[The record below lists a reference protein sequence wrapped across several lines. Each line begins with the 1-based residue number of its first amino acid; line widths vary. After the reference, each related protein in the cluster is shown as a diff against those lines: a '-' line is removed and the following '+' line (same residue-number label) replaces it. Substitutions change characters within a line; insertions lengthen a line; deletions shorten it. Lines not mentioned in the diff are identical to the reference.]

1 VVVLGEKLWEP
12 SEERVRNSKVAA
24 YMRALNAKHGLNLKT
39 YDDLW
44 RWSVADIEAFWLSV
58 AEFCDVKFHTPPTAV
73 LGKREMPGAEW
84 FPGATLNFAEHMVR
98 HAQPGTPALYT
109 QSETQPLTALLWDDL
124 LHDVRRIALA
134 LKALGV
140 EKGDR
145 VVCLL
150 PAVREPVVCFLAA
163 ASIGAIWSMC
173 SPDFG
178 KKSVIDRFAQI
189 EPKLLIVG
197 DGYRYGGKLFDR
209 RDEAREIIEA
219 LPTLQHVVWTPLL
232 DRAADCPVANHVR
245 YDDLLAAQTDTSSF
259 RFEPMAFDHP
269 LWVLYSSGTTGL
281 PKAIVQS
288 HGGITLE
295 LLKVNELHS
304 DCRPGEV
311 FFFYT
316 STGWMMWNF
325 LLSFML
331 SGSVPVFYD
340 GHPTYPDNDVLWKMA
355 SEAKATAFGGSPTY
369 IQMMQAAGVVP
380 KERYDFS
387 NLRYVMCAGSPV
399 TPEVMQWFYDS
410 VGDDLWVTTQSGGT
424 DICSG
429 FVGPSP
435 LLPVHAGEMQCRLLG
450 VDVCAFDDDGE
461 AVVGEVGEL
470 VCRQPMPS
478 MPLYFWNDPDGERY
492 RTSYFERWPGVWRHG
507 DYLEVTER
515 GTCRISGRSDTTLN
529 RFGVRIGAAEIYR
542 TVESMEAVADS
553 LIVNLELPGGAF
565 FMPLFVK
572 LAEGVEL
579 TEGLTAAIKARL
591 KAETSP
597 RHVPDAIF
605 AVENIPYTLTG
616 KKTEVPVKRILS
628 GTPAQKAIS
637 VDALRNPGAVDF
649 FADFAKHH
657 PYKEFRKF

>member
-507 DYLEVTER
+507 DYLGGDRARDLPHLRPVGHDAQPLRCAHRRR
-515 GTCRISGRSDTTLN
+515 GNLPHRREHGGGRRLPD
-529 RFGVRIGAAEIYR
+529 REPGAAGRGLLHALVRQARRGRR
-542 TVESMEAVADS
+542 TDRGPDRGDQGAPEGRDLPPARARRDLCGREHPLHPDRQEDRGSGQAHPQRHAGPESHQ
-553 LIVNLELPGGAF
+553 
-565 FMPLFVK
+565 
-572 LAEGVEL
+572 
-579 TEGLTAAIKARL
+579 R
-591 KAETSP
+591 
-597 RHVPDAIF
+597 
-605 AVENIPYTLTG
+605 
-616 KKTEVPVKRILS
+616 
-628 GTPAQKAIS
+628 
-637 VDALRNPGAVDF
+637 
-649 FADFAKHH
+649 
-657 PYKEFRKF
+657 